1 MENDREQY
9 KNKIFPVTYYRDHI
23 ENNEEIKNI
32 LMPVFNERYDKL
44 KTPKSWLSNKV
55 HTSFNNLN
63 DDDELFFNGYNF
75 YPNLLEDAYT
85 KCFDNFFDSEYLI
98 SIKEIWYNYY
108 LQDEY
113 QEWHDHLS
121 SIFNPI
127 HFACVHFLSYDNDV
141 HQPTVFKDPI
151 NKLRDHSCQLES
163 GTSDQMYVPNVKE
176 GDFLMFPSYLEH
188 SVFPIEKSEKCPRV
202 TISLNINLLKY
213 GNKSYEL

>member
-1 MENDREQY
+1 MEKNREQY
-9 KNKIFPVTYYRDHI
+9 RNKIFPVTYYRDNI

-32 LMPVFNERYDKL
+32 LMPVLNQRYENL
-44 KTPKSWLSNKV
+44 QAPKSWLSNKV

-63 DDDELFFNGYNF
+63 DDDELFFNGHNF
-75 YPNLLEDAYT
+75 YPNLLENAYT
-85 KCFDNFFDSEYLI
+85 KCFDNFFDTEYLI

-141 HQPTVFKDPI
+141 HKPTVFKDPI
-151 NKLRDHSCQLES
+151 NKLRDHSYQLEI
-163 GTSDQMYVPNVKE
+163 GTGDQMYIPDIKE
-176 GDFLMFPSYLEH
+176 GDFIMFPSYLEH
-188 SVFPIEKSEKCPRV
+188 SVFPVKKSEKCPRV

-213 GNKSYEL
+213 GKKSYEL